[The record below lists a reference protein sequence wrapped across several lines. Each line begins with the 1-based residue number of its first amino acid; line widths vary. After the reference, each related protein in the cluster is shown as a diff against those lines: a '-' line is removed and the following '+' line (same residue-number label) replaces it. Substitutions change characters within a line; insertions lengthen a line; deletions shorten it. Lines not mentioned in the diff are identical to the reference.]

1 MNTWFYWTQR
11 QKFVLYRSICSYLW
25 LICQVFWAI
34 YLTSVSHKL
43 RKMKDSN
50 LRYPCGYNTLAG
62 CRFKPL
68 SQSSVVVLTGIEPVT
83 HGFSVHCSTY
93 WAIIPFCTPVRTR
106 TWNHRFWRPTFYQL
120 NYGRVSWWFY
130 YALTLIFGLNACFNH
145 HCSSWRTR
153 TLNPLIRSE
162 VLYPIEPRN

>member
-1 MNTWFYWTQR
+1 
-11 QKFVLYRSICSYLW
+11 
-25 LICQVFWAI
+25 
-34 YLTSVSHKL
+34 
-43 RKMKDSN
+43 MKDSN

-120 NYGRVSWWFY
+120 NYRRVLWWFFPS
-130 YALTLIFGLNACFNH
+130 LTPILGLNAGFIH
-145 HCSSWRTR
+145 HCSPWRIWTLTKTSVVFRAIHYTKGLNSSRGQTR
-153 TLNPLIRSE
+153 TADPSRIRRM
-162 VLYPIEPRN
+162 L